1 MKINDDLT
9 PIELYLNSLSG
20 DKLCENAFVNNP
32 DNNMINMCR
41 GIIIQSSSWTNVL
54 SHVIRTIRNL
64 FYNFDSS
71 PRALSDIE
79 YYFHCKEMQELN
91 IITFT
96 LVQEMMDYV
105 KDIKGMVTY
114 ENAINNFVAYVIV
127 MAIALILLEVGN
139 FIIITMKIVKKLK
152 TTYNNF
158 TLIEKFFTG

>member
-1 MKINDDLT
+1 
-9 PIELYLNSLSG
+9 
-20 DKLCENAFVNNP
+20 
-32 DNNMINMCR
+32 
-41 GIIIQSSSWTNVL
+41 
-54 SHVIRTIRNL
+54 
-64 FYNFDSS
+64 
-71 PRALSDIE
+71 
-79 YYFHCKEMQELN
+79 MQELN

-139 FIIITMKIVKKLK
+139 FIVITMKIVKKLK